1 MNIVDF
7 IFKAHCKIKFIYHK
21 LLIKCE
27 KRKLGFCGQRV
38 KIEWP
43 NSLNSKMFLYD
54 DVYIYGHAKFI
65 INRGGRFIMK
75 HHSGCS
81 QGLTVITGHHGKK
94 NRWMVS

>member
-38 KIEWP
+38 KIE
-43 NSLNSKMFLYD
+43 
-54 DVYIYGHAKFI
+54 
-65 INRGGRFIMK
+65 
-75 HHSGCS
+75 
-81 QGLTVITGHHGKK
+81 
-94 NRWMVS
+94 